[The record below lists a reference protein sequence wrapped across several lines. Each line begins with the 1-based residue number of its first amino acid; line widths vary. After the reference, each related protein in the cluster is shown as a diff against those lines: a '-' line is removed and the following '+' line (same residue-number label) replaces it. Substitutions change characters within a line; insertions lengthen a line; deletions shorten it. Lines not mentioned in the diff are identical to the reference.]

1 MKPLSSARTAGGLT
15 ASNSP
20 IPYLF
25 GGLAAM
31 LCLIAFALIMLFCS
45 YRKNSGQGGTPEDP
59 LEKPAKPA
67 TVLND
72 MEQKVVVIMAGDHC
86 PTFIAKPCSCG
97 EKPES
102 KTEEPVGAE
111 IV

>member
-1 MKPLSSARTAGGLT
+1 MRPLGSESKAGGLT

-20 IPYLF
+20 IPYLY
-25 GGLAAM
+25 GGIAAI
-31 LCLIAFALIMLFCS
+31 LCLITFALIMLVCS
-45 YRKNSGQGGTPEDP
+45 YRKNSAGGRTPEDI

-67 TVLND
+67 SVLAD
-72 MEQKVVVIMAGDHC
+72 VERKVVVIMAGDRC

-102 KTEEPVGAE
+102 KTEDAVAPE
-111 IV
+111 II